1 MEYPLDWK
9 SLETK
14 VDVLE
19 QFTSKTLARLIRE
32 QNKFSLSML
41 KSNKS
46 YEINTRSMHPWT
58 TSTELNL
65 GLFWILSCHC

>member
-46 YEINTRSMHPWT
+46 YEINTMHPWT